1 VPVTSNV
8 AEALA
13 EEDGVESHLHPP
25 GSWAVADHP
34 VPRGREEVW
43 RFTPLRRLRGLYADA
58 PFLPGVTKQEWSHDN
73 YVRATVDGEATTW
86 RGISGYVP
94 TERVTARV
102 FAETTASLAV
112 DVPAETV
119 IDEPIV
125 ITTMG
130 TDAAVTEAGHLAIR
144 FGPYSRATVVLQ
156 HYGSASIAQVV
167 EILVED
173 GAQATVTT
181 VQDWADDTVH
191 LVHHAA
197 RVGRDARLKHVS
209 VNLGGDVVRFSAS
222 VDYAGPGG
230 QVEMLGVYFADGGQH
245 LEHRLFID
253 HNAPHTIS
261 NVSYKGALQGDGA
274 HGVWVGDV
282 LIRKVAE
289 GISTYESNRNL
300 LLTDGARADS
310 VPNLEIE
317 TGEIVGAGHA
327 SATGRFDDEQMFY
340 LQSRGITENEARRL
354 VVRGFFADIIK
365 RIGIPDIESRLLE
378 AIETELAATA
388 S

>member
-1 VPVTSNV
+1 VTALANV
-8 AEALA
+8 ADALG
-13 EEDGVESHLHPP
+13 EGGESRLHPP

-34 VPRGREEVW
+34 VPGGREETW
-43 RFTPLRRLRGLYADA
+43 RFTPLRRLRGLHADA
-58 PFLPGVTKQEWSHDN
+58 PFLPGVTKYVWSHDE
-73 YVRATVDGEATTW
+73 YVRATVDGEATKW
-86 RGISGYVP
+86 RGISGYMP
-94 TERVTARV
+94 TERVSARV

-112 DVPAETV
+112 DIPAETV

-130 TDAAVTEAGHLAIR
+130 TDAGVTEAGHLAIR
-144 FGPYSRATVVLQ
+144 FGPYSRASVVLL
-156 HYGSASIAQVV
+156 HNGSASIAQVV

-181 VQDWADDTVH
+181 VHDWADDTVH

-197 RVGRDARLKHVS
+197 RIGRDARLKHVS
-209 VNLGGDVVRFSAS
+209 VSFGGDVVRFSAS

-230 QVEMLGVYFADGGQH
+230 QVEMLGVYFADAGQH
-245 LEHRLFID
+245 LEHRLFVD
-253 HNAPHTIS
+253 HNAPHTTS
-261 NVSYKGALQGDGA
+261 NVSYKGAMQGAGA

-289 GISTYESNRNL
+289 GISTFESNRNL

-340 LQSRGITENEARRL
+340 LQSRGIAEDEARRL
-354 VVRGFFADIIK
+354 VVRGFFADVIK

-378 AIETELAATA
+378 AIEAELAATA

>member
-1 VPVTSNV
+1 VTATSNV
-8 AEALA
+8 ADALA
-13 EEDGVESHLHPP
+13 EGGGVESHLHPP

-43 RFTPLRRLRGLYADA
+43 RFTPPRRLRGLYADA
-58 PFLPGVTKQEWSHDN
+58 AFLPGVTKQEWSHDD
-73 YVRATVDGEATTW
+73 YVRATVDGEANTW

-102 FAETTASLAV
+102 FAETAASLVV
-112 DVPAETV
+112 DVPAETL

-125 ITTMG
+125 INTMG

-156 HYGSASIAQVV
+156 HNGSASIAQVV
-167 EILVED
+167 EILVEE

-209 VNLGGDVVRFSAS
+209 VSLGGDVVRFSAS

-230 QVEMLGVYFADGGQH
+230 QVEMLGVYFADAGQH
-245 LEHRLFID
+245 LEHRLFVD
-253 HNAPHTIS
+253 HNAPHTTS

-327 SATGRFDDEQMFY
+327 SATSRFDDEQMFY
-340 LQSRGITENEARRL
+340 LQSRGITEDEARRL
-354 VVRGFFADIIK
+354 VVRGFADIIK
-365 RIGIPDIESRLLE
+365 RIGIPDIEARLLE
-378 AIETELAATA
+378 AIEAELAVTA

>member
-1 VPVTSNV
+1 VTATANV

-13 EEDGVESHLHPP
+13 EGGGVESHLHPP
-25 GSWAVADHP
+25 GSWAVEDHP
-34 VPRGREEVW
+34 VPSGREEVW
-43 RFTPLRRLRGLYADA
+43 RFTPLRRLRGLHADA
-58 PFLPGVTKQEWSHDN
+58 PFLPGVTKHEWTHDE
-73 YVRATVDGEATTW
+73 YVRSAVDGEATQW

-102 FAETTASLAV
+102 FAEAPASLAV
-112 DVPAETV
+112 DVPAEAI

-125 ITTMG
+125 VTVTG
-130 TDAAVTEAGHLAIR
+130 TDAKVTEAGHLAIR
-144 FGPYSRATVVLQ
+144 FGAHSRASVVLQ
-156 HYGSASIAQVV
+156 HNGSASIAQVV

-173 GAQATVTT
+173 GAEATVTT
-181 VQDWADDTVH
+181 VHDWADDTVH

-209 VNLGGDVVRFSAS
+209 VSFGGDVVRFSAS

-230 QVEMLGVYFADGGQH
+230 QVEMLGVYFADAGQH
-245 LEHRLFID
+245 LENRLFVD
-253 HNAPHTIS
+253 HNAPHTTS
-261 NVSYKGALQGDGA
+261 NVGYKGAMQGPGA

-289 GISTYESNRNL
+289 GISTFESNRNL

-340 LQSRGITENEARRL
+340 LQSRGIAEDEARRL
-354 VVRGFFADIIK
+354 VVRGFFADVIK

-378 AIETELAATA
+378 AIEAELAATA